1 MNRSNAQPLILVGF
15 QLIASSAMVV
25 SLFTIWSNIQPGE
38 EEFSFFDKAGEK
50 KALCCCCR
58 IEVRTQFSVQVISA
72 TWLKTG
78 DTVVIYIFFFGQKCK
93 KSQDLTQL

>member
-1 MNRSNAQPLILVGF
+1 MNRSNTQPLIPVGF

-38 EEFSFFDKAGEK
+38 EEFSFFNKAGEK
-50 KALCCCCR
+50 KALCCCCCK

-78 DTVVIYIFFFGQKCK
+78 DTVVIYIFFFWTK
-93 KSQDLTQL
+93 T